1 MIKNWLKAIAVVGT
15 LVVVLYGAWL
25 LAILTAL
32 VSLVFIIKNVIEI
45 SQE

>member
-1 MIKNWLKAIAVVGT
+1 MVTNWLKAIAVVT
-15 LVVVLYGAWL
+15 ILVVVLYGAWL

-32 VSLVFIIKNVIEI
+32 VSLVFIVKNVIEI